1 MPCLT
6 TYTQKYVNASPQMNG
21 LDSTFWNRFCKS
33 ESSSSFV
40 SVVVVSVVSRSVFF
54 ESAGSSARSSGDST
68 GSKPLVSGESRS
80 VRTMVVPNTSAIR
93 PGAHSPHDQPSV
105 RAAVPAKIGA
115 ANPPRLCAMFHM
127 PQYVPRSAP
136 ANHAVSSLAHAG
148 PPQPCSTPLSAQH
161 ATNHGRLEPQPK
173 STFTLAVSASPTL
186 SIARGLSTSPTTPDT
201 NFEQP

>member
-68 GSKPLVSGESRS
+68 GSKPLVSG
-80 VRTMVVPNTSAIR
+80 VVAQRQNDGRAEHERDQAGR
-93 PGAHSPHDQPSV
+93 PQ
-105 RAAVPAKIGA
+105 
-115 ANPPRLCAMFHM
+115 PPR
-127 PQYVPRSAP
+127 P
-136 ANHAVSSLAHAG
+136 AE
-148 PPQPCSTPLSAQH
+148 
-161 ATNHGRLEPQPK
+161 R
-173 STFTLAVSASPTL
+173 
-186 SIARGLSTSPTTPDT
+186 ARGGSR
-201 NFEQP
+201 